1 MDLEKKAFERLRL
14 GAETSERLYN
24 APLIICYSGG
34 KDSDVLLQL
43 ALNSGIDFE
52 VLHNHTTVDA
62 PETVYH
68 IRDTFKRLEL
78 QGVKCTLE
86 KPTYKGERV
95 TMWSLIPQKMLPPTR
110 LMRYCCSVLKEKGGR
125 NRAIATG
132 VRRAESVARSKRGI
146 YEDYNADKRKKIILN
161 NDNDDKRRWFERC
174 EKQAKTL
181 INPLVDWS
189 DYDIQDYI
197 SSENISL
204 NPLYCEGFRRAG
216 CIGCPLTNR
225 KNRYAEFRR
234 YPTYEKAYI
243 HAFDR
248 MLEMRKASGK
258 TNKLTWQNGYDV
270 FRWWLEEDF
279 RQVEIDE
286 KFYEEE

>member
-1 MDLEKKAFERLRL
+1 MDLEQKAFERLRL

-43 ALNSGIDFE
+43 AINSGIRFE

-68 IRDTFKRLEL
+68 IRDTFRRLEL
-78 QGVKCTLE
+78 QGVKCTVE

-95 TMWSLIPQKMLPPTR
+95 TMWSLIPQVMLPPTR

-132 VRRAESVARSKRGI
+132 VRRAESRARSKRGI
-146 YEDYNADKRKKIILN
+146 FEDFNKNKDKKIVLN

-181 INPLVDWS
+181 VNPVVDWS

-197 SSENISL
+197 SSENIYL
-204 NPLYCEGFRRAG
+204 NPLYCEGFRRVG
-216 CIGCPLTNR
+216 CIGCPLTNK

-234 YPTYEKAYI
+234 YPKYEMAYI
-243 HAFDR
+243 RAFDR
-248 MLEMRKASGK
+248 MLKARMANGK
-258 TNKLTWQNGYDV
+258 EGTWQTGYDV

-279 RQVEIDE
+279 NQYEIGE
-286 KFYEEE
+286 EFYEEEK

>member
-1 MDLEKKAFERLRL
+1 MNLEQKAFERLRL

-43 ALNSGIDFE
+43 AINSGINFE

-68 IRDTFKRLEL
+68 IRNTFRRLEL
-78 QGVKCTLE
+78 QGIKCTVE
-86 KPTYKGERV
+86 KPTYKGKPV
-95 TMWSLIPQKMLPPTR
+95 TMWSLIQQKMFPPTR
-110 LMRYCCSVLKEKGGR
+110 LIRYCCSVLKEKGGR
-125 NRAIATG
+125 NRAVATG

-146 YEDYNADKRKKIILN
+146 YEDFASNKEKKIILN

-181 INPLVDWS
+181 VNPLVDWQ
-189 DYDIQDYI
+189 DDDVKDYI
-197 SSENISL
+197 QSEGITL
-204 NPLYCEGFRRAG
+204 NPLYCEGFRRVG
-216 CIGCPLTNR
+216 CVGCPMAG
-225 KNRYAEFRR
+225 KHRYTEFRR
-234 YPTYEKAYI
+234 YLTYKKAYI

-248 MLEMRKASGK
+248 MLETRKANGK
-258 TNKLTWQNGYDV
+258 EGTWQTGYDV

-279 RQVEIDE
+279 NQYEIGE
-286 KFYEEE
+286 EFYEEEQ

>member
-1 MDLEKKAFERLRL
+1 MNLEQKAFERLRL

-43 ALNSGIDFE
+43 AINSGINFE

-68 IRDTFKRLEL
+68 IRNTFRRLEL
-78 QGVKCTLE
+78 QGIKCTVE
-86 KPTYKGERV
+86 KPTYKGKPV
-95 TMWSLIPQKMLPPTR
+95 TMLSLIQQKMFPPTR
-110 LMRYCCSVLKEKGGR
+110 LIRYCCSVLKEKGGR
-125 NRAIATG
+125 NRAVATG

-146 YEDYNADKRKKIILN
+146 YEDFASNKEKKIILN

-181 INPLVDWS
+181 VNPLVDWQ
-189 DYDIQDYI
+189 DDDVKDYI
-197 SSENISL
+197 QSEGITL
-204 NPLYCEGFRRAG
+204 NPLYCEGFRRVG
-216 CIGCPLTNR
+216 CVGCPMAG
-225 KNRYAEFRR
+225 KHRYTEFRR
-234 YPTYEKAYI
+234 YPTYKKAYI

-248 MLEMRKASGK
+248 MLETRKANGK
-258 TNKLTWQNGYDV
+258 EGTWQTGYDV

-279 RQVEIDE
+279 NQYEIGE
-286 KFYEEE
+286 EFYEEEQ